1 MKGRGALLVTEEEE
15 AHRPWKRVGEEFT
28 RETGWSGAREFISCS
43 CRSTLRRE
51 NVPWMASARVWGGII
66 FGLGLF
72 KSAEETRR
80 KGGGG
85 GGGWRGR
92 GNESNELPRQI
103 FSASLSQRNRLRC
116 DFVVVARDH
125 ADAQSFSRAPF
136 SNSTY
141 QSGTFPSPSVN
152 FMNTRTFLS
161 LFFPRCVNRDSNFQ
175 FEENR
180 IAHTYLRCF

>member
-1 MKGRGALLVTEEEE
+1 MGHCWLQKKKKRIDRGKESVKSSLAKLVGLALENSFPAVVV
-15 AHRPWKRVGEEFT
+15 RRYGEKTF
-28 RETGWSGAREFISCS
+28 RGWRWPRQGSGG
-43 CRSTLRRE
+43 
-51 NVPWMASARVWGGII
+51 GGII

-85 GGGWRGR
+85 GGGWGGR

-180 IAHTYLRCF
+180 IAHTCLRCF